1 MIVRHNGGIVNE
13 TPAPRLLFLFDMD
26 EVLVHYDWKVRMA
39 ELGELTGHE
48 FVELRRRWWD
58 CGHEQR
64 AEAGHFADGDEYLAA
79 FEAAMGCEVPEDE
92 WARIRGAAMTE
103 LPERIEAVRTA
114 REHGRVA
121 LLTNNGPLAGRWID
135 RWAPSLPPLF
145 GEHLDTTS
153 NFGARKPEPEV
164 FLRALEHHGV
174 PAERTFF
181 ADDMQINVDGARRV
195 GIHAVLVDEDTDLR
209 AAVLAFVAQQDQDQD
224 RQPDQDGWE
233 AQLSRS

>member
-26 EVLVHYDWKVRMA
+26 EVLVRYDWKVRMA
-39 ELGELTGHE
+39 ALAEFTGHE
-48 FVELRRRWWD
+48 FQELRRRWWD
-58 CGHEQR
+58 CGNEQR
-64 AEAGHFADGDEYLAA
+64 AEAGGYADGDAYLAA
-79 FEAAMGCEVPEDE
+79 FEAAMGCDVPEAD
-92 WARIRGAAMTE
+92 WARIRGGAMTE
-103 LPERIEAVRTA
+103 LPDRIEAVRVA
-114 REHGRVA
+114 SEHGRVG
-121 LLTNNGPLAGRWID
+121 LLTNNGPLAGRWIH

-181 ADDMQINVDGARRV
+181 ADDMPINVEGARSV
-195 GIHAVLVDEDTDLR
+195 GIHAVLVEEHTDLR
-209 AAVLAFVAQQDQDQD
+209 EAVLAFVAAQD
-224 RQPDQDGWE
+224 RAAAP
-233 AQLSRS
+233 AA